1 LARHEVE
8 STKSIVGL
16 LDGHH
21 ESDTFLSLLGW
32 KDPIVSHRGREHIES
47 GASAEVKP
55 TAESGF

>member
-1 LARHEVE
+1 VRLAVE

-21 ESDTFLSLLGW
+21 ESDTFLSHLGW
-32 KDPIVSHRGREHIES
+32 KDPIVSHCGREHIES
-47 GASAEVKP
+47 GAPEEVKP